1 MLDSCNGDSVYKK
14 NRASKVLLVG
24 KEKKKI
30 SRWVKIYIYIK
41 CIREKK
47 IKKKSDKLDENKQ
60 KKVNRV
66 NIEAWV
72 RPQSGKNKTH
82 RQRKKKIRKVLR
94 LLPYN

>member
-24 KEKKKI
+24 KEKKKKI

-47 IKKKSDKLDENKQ
+47 LKKKK
-60 KKVNRV
+60 
-66 NIEAWV
+66 
-72 RPQSGKNKTH
+72 
-82 RQRKKKIRKVLR
+82 
-94 LLPYN
+94 